1 MIEEQ
6 WHFRR
11 LKRRLLGL
19 FGSKLLQAPLIMAKL
34 AL

>member
-1 MIEEQ
+1 MAFSAFEAPSAG
-6 WHFRR
+6 
-11 LKRRLLGL
+11 GL